1 MTTTSSSST
10 NDQEVSES
18 HLSATSRALY
28 RLTDIG
34 IVDYNANEFTMMLD
48 AIHFVDAYG
57 SMLPEDFQADL
68 QIRKYKADKAIAD
81 SIVELQSSFRPML
94 QQVAEEALTRQ
105 EQENQKQQGLPT
117 LGELYDMV
125 RGLQYQIKSLT
136 DKKHKKAKKSQ
147 DK

>member
-28 RLTDIG
+28 RLTDI
-34 IVDYNANEFTMMLD
+34 EFTMMLD